1 MSHPLCRSTSAAM
14 ERRSLAR
21 GKAGAPPA
29 GRDVSSAG
37 KPAGKPAGPL
47 AHGFSIW
54 LMGPSLS
61 PAAVPGMP
69 GQPIPGQAA
78 PGQPGALPPEV
89 AAAAAP
95 QKIHSNRYL
104 LLADTTIPPS
114 ATSKEAQEDVFQF
127 LVRAENAGVLRDT
140 HISSPQ
146 MLELL
151 EELERAAQAAIA
163 QRQLLLVVDNE
174 AEEDVVVPVVAHV
187 VKIASYF

>member
-1 MSHPLCRSTSAAM
+1 MPSGVGSFIKNL
-14 ERRSLAR
+14 SLE
-21 GKAGAPPA
+21 
-29 GRDVSSAG
+29 SS
-37 KPAGKPAGPL
+37 
-47 AHGFSIW
+47 
-54 LMGPSLS
+54 
-61 PAAVPGMP
+61 VTTVRPGS
-69 GQPIPGQAA
+69 GSRVWCHKKV
-78 PGQPGALPPEV
+78 EV